1 MNGIEILVEKI
12 NQSGKVYDIP
22 LIEKA
27 YNFAKEAHVEQ
38 VRKSGEPYI
47 IHPIAV
53 AEILVEIGMDSETIV
68 AALLHDVIEDTKY
81 TFEDITKEFSRT
93 VAQLV
98 EGVTKLG
105 RVQFSTHEEEQN
117 ENVRKLLL
125 AMSED
130 IRVIIIKLADRLHN
144 MRTLHFM
151 PDQKRR
157 DTAKETLEVYAP
169 IAHRLGIRALKEELE
184 DKALRF
190 LDTIAYNQIEE
201 ELKNRALT
209 NDDLLLQIRGNIEE
223 RVQHICADMEVES
236 RVKSIYGIYR
246 KLFMQGRSI
255 EEIYDVYAIRV
266 IVNTVEECYNVLGV
280 IHEMF
285 RLIPG
290 RFKDYISTP
299 KQNMYQSLHTT
310 VIGKEGIPVEVQIR
324 TFEMH
329 YTAEYGIA
337 SHWKYKAG
345 VESDKKLEDRLSWIR
360 TILNQQEQEDAEDL
374 IMTIKGDLT
383 PDDIFLLTPKGG
395 IVTLPVKAT
404 VIDFAYAIHSAVG
417 NSMQGAKVDGRIVP
431 LEYQLRTGEIVEILT
446 TKSQNHGPSRDW
458 LNIAKTTEARAK
470 IRSWF
475 KKERREENVI
485 QGKVEVEREF
495 KKAGIVMED
504 SELAPFILEI
514 SKKHHCN
521 TLDDFY
527 AMIGYRGISLFKIM
541 PRIREEYQK
550 KYRKTDAI
558 SIEKLIK
565 KSGGANKSGVSVEGL
580 DNCLIKFSKCCSP
593 LPGEEIVGFV
603 TRGFGVS
610 IHRKDC
616 INADIE
622 KISEENRGRFV
633 KAEWNSVNTGDFRVA
648 LDITSL
654 NRDGILAD
662 ITTLLSS
669 LHIPIFSLNANIL
682 KNRNSLITIS
692 IGVNSKE
699 QLNNITAKFKK
710 INSVLSVERSQS
722 L

>member
-1 MNGIEILVEKI
+1 MSRIA
-12 NQSGKVYDIP
+12 D
-22 LIEKA
+22 LIEKIKKSDKA
-27 YNFAKEAHVEQ
+27 YDIDMIDKAYRFANDAHSAQ

-53 AEILVEIGMDSETIV
+53 AEILVEIGMDSETII
-68 AALLHDVIEDTKY
+68 AALLHDVIEDTEY
-81 TFEDITKEFSRT
+81 TFEDITKEFSGT

-98 EGVTKLG
+98 NGVTKLG
-105 RVQFSTHEEEQN
+105 RVQFNTHEEQQN

-190 LDTIAYNQIEE
+190 LDTVAYNQIEE
-201 ELKNRALT
+201 ELQNRALR
-209 NDDLLLQIRGNIEE
+209 NDDLLLQIRDNIEG
-223 RVQHICADMEVES
+223 RIRPICPDMDVES

-246 KLFMQGRSI
+246 KLYMQGRSI

-266 IVNTVEECYNVLGV
+266 IVNTVEECYNILGV

-310 VIGKEGIPVEVQIR
+310 VIGREGIPIEVQIR

-345 VESDKKLEDRLSWIR
+345 IESDKKLEDRLSWIR

-395 IVTLPVKAT
+395 IITLPAKAT

-431 LEYQLRTGEIVEILT
+431 LDYQLHTGEIVEVLT

-458 LNIAKTTEARAK
+458 LNIAKTTEARTK

-475 KKERREENVI
+475 KKERREENIV

-495 KKAGIVMED
+495 KKAGIVMSDED
-504 SELAPFILEI
+504 LEPFILEI
-514 SKKHHCN
+514 SRKHHCN
-521 TLDDFY
+521 SLDDFY
-527 AMIGYRGISLFKIM
+527 ASVGYRGISLFKIM

-558 SIEKLIK
+558 SVDNLIK
-565 KSGGANKSGVSVEGL
+565 KSGGANKSGVVVEGL
-580 DNCLIKFSKCCSP
+580 DNCLIKFAKCCSP

-616 INADIE
+616 PNADME
-622 KISEENRGRFV
+622 KIAEENRGRFV
-633 KAEWNSVNTGDFRVA
+633 KSEWNSVSVGDYRVSLDITA
-648 LDITSL
+648 LNRDGLLADITSL
-654 NRDGILAD
+654 
-662 ITTLLSS
+662 LSM
-669 LHIPIFSLNANIL
+669 LHIPIYSLNANVL
-682 KNRNSLITIS
+682 KNRNSLTTIS

-699 QLNNITAKFKK
+699 QLNTITTKFKK
-710 INSVLSVERSQS
+710 INSVLSVERSQN